1 MILRTVWLIS
11 LAVGLLWAPLAGQVQ
26 PPAKVGQIG
35 FLLRGSPQAENLGAF
50 RQGLRELGYVEGQ
63 NIAIQQ
69 RSAYGMHDR
78 LPSLAAELVRLKVD
92 VIVVDGTLTAIA
104 AKAATP
110 TVPIVFTL
118 AGDPVGSGLVASL
131 AQPGGNVTGLS
142 NVAAELGGKQLQL
155 LKEAVPAVSRVAVLY
170 NPLNPATTPML
181 RGTEEAARSFAV
193 QLQAL
198 KVRTP
203 NELASAFPA
212 MVRGR
217 ADALVVLPDALFI
230 TEQAQL
236 LTLAAKNRLPAMYQ
250 QREIVEAGGLM
261 SYGPN
266 FPAQFRRAATFVDRI
281 LKGTKPADLP
291 VEQPTKFELVINL
304 KSAKA
309 LRLTIPQSV
318 LARADQFI
326 E

>member
-1 MILRTVWLIS
+1 MKRRELIAS
-11 LAVGLLWAPLAGQVQ
+11 AGTALLAWPLVARAQ
-26 PPAKVGQIG
+26 PPAKVSQIG
-35 FLLRGSPQAENLGAF
+35 FLLRGSPQARFLEAF
-50 RQGLRELGYVEGQ
+50 QQGLRELGYAEGQ

-92 VIVVDGTLTAIA
+92 VIVVDGTLTAMA
-104 AKAATP
+104 AKAATA
-110 TVPIVFTL
+110 TV
-118 AGDPVGSGLVASL
+118 S
-131 AQPGGNVTGLS
+131 
-142 NVAAELGGKQLQL
+142 AELGGKQLQL
-155 LKEAVPAVSRVAVLY
+155 LKEAVPDVSRVAVLY
-170 NPLNPATTPML
+170 NPVNPATTSML
-181 RGTEEAARSFAV
+181 RGTQEAARALAV

-198 KVRTP
+198 TVRTP
-203 NELASAFPA
+203 SELADAFPA
-212 MVRGR
+212 MVRWR
-217 ADALVVLPDALFI
+217 AEALVVLPDALFI
-230 TEQAQL
+230 TERVQL

-266 FPAQFRRAATFVDRI
+266 FLGQFRRAATFVDKI
-281 LKGTKPADLP
+281 LKGAKPADLP

-304 KSAKA
+304 KPAKA

-318 LARADQFI
+318 RARADQII